1 MKILITGSKGQLG
14 NELKRCLSTMT
25 AEIGYIP
32 TEYKDAEVDAADA
45 DVLDIT
51 NKAAVDAWFNNNGP
65 YDIVING
72 AAMTNVD
79 GCETAEDVANA
90 VNGQGPANLAQACEV
105 QGAKFVQ
112 VSTDYVFPGNESGD
126 RVETDVVNPL
136 SAYGRSKLLGEQNTA
151 KYCSKCFIVRT
162 AWLYGYVGHNFV
174 KTIRKLG
181 QSHDQITVVND
192 QFGNPTNANDLAYEI
207 LKIALTDNYGI
218 YHCTN
223 KGTCSWCDFATA
235 IMKGLNL
242 SCEVIPVTSKQYKE
256 ANPASA
262 DRPAFSGLKNEHLEK
277 TIGDEMR
284 TWQDALTTYLK
295 NLPEL
300 EG

>member
-1 MKILITGSKGQLG
+1 MKLLITGSYGQLG

-25 AEIGYIP
+25 AEIGPIP
-32 TEYKDAEVDAADA
+32 IEYTDAQVDFIDA

-51 NKAAVDAWFNNNGP
+51 DENAVNAWFKEHGS
-65 YDIVING
+65 YDVVVNC

-79 GCETAEDVANA
+79 GCETAEDKALL
-90 VNGQGPANLAQACEV
+90 VNGQGPANLAKASEKI
-105 QGAKFVQ
+105 GAKFVQ
-112 VSTDYVFPGNESGD
+112 VSTDYVFPGNVPGE
-126 RVETDVVNPL
+126 RVETDEVGPI
-136 SAYGRSKLLGEQNTA
+136 SAYGRSKLAGEQNTA
-151 KYCSKCFIVRT
+151 QYCTKHFIVRT

-174 KTIRKLG
+174 KTMRKLG
-181 QSHDQITVVND
+181 TNHDQITVVND
-192 QFGNPTNANDLAYEI
+192 QLGNPTSANDLAYEI

-223 KGTCSWCDFATA
+223 KGTCSWYDFACA
-235 IMKGLNL
+235 IMEGSKLN
-242 SCEVIPVTSKQYKE
+242 CKVIPVTSEQYKQ

-262 DRPAFSGLKNEHLEK
+262 DRPVFSSLKNAHLEQ

-284 TWQDALTTYLK
+284 SWQDALADYLK